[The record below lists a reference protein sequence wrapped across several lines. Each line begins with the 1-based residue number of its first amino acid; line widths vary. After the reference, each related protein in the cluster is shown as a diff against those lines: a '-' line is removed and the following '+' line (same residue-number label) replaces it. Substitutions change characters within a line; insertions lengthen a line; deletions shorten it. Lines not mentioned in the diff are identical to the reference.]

1 MTAYFMLDFGPDWTA
16 TIDLT
21 LLDNGQTR
29 VEIFDVR
36 ERAEDDEPTREI
48 KFDADSG
55 THRELARQACHAI
68 ERKLAGG
75 FVVTEY
81 ETGRAYGGPEEG
93 GWWYGYGHPSRHYY
107 RTTLAEAETLRASL
121 SANGVT
127 ARIGVDP
134 DRIGW
139 PKRRPYFS

>member
-29 VEIFDVR
+29 VEIFNVC
-36 ERAEDDEPTREI
+36 ERAEDDEPTCEI
-48 KFDADSG
+48 TFDADSG
-55 THRELARQACHAI
+55 LHRELARQACYAI
-68 ERKLAGG
+68 ERKLTGG

-93 GWWYGYGHPSRHYY
+93 GWWYGYGHPARFYY
-107 RTTLAEAETLRASL
+107 RTTLAEAEALRASL
-121 SANGVT
+121 SEDGVT
-127 ARIGVDP
+127 AQIGVDP

-139 PKRRPYFS
+139 PKRRPYYS

>member
-29 VEIFDVR
+29 VEIFDVC
-36 ERAEDDEPTREI
+36 ERAADDEPTREI
-48 KFDADSG
+48 KLDADSG
-55 THRELARQACHAI
+55 LHREIARQACHAI
-68 ERKLAGG
+68 ERKLENG

-93 GWWYGYGHPSRHYY
+93 GCGTATANLSGTTTAPHWLKLRRCALISA
-107 RTTLAEAETLRASL
+107 RT
-121 SANGVT
+121 V
-127 ARIGVDP
+127 
-134 DRIGW
+134 
-139 PKRRPYFS
+139 